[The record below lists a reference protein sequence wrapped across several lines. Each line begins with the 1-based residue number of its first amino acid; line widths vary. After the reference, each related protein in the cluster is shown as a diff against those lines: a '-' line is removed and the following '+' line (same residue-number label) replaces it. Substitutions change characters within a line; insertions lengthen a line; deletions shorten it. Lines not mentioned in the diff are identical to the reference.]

1 MLEVSAHQ
9 ACRRGVPAMARQMR
23 DPSSCTRTGS
33 AALSA
38 YGKREGAA
46 ESAGNDCVPAAAP
59 SHAHSLLDEIPIGWR
74 VALGVRVRD

>member
-46 ESAGNDCVPAAAP
+46 ESAGNIAFRPRP